1 MKRDKNAVI
10 VESPTYLKKKSV
22 PMNTNNG
29 RVIRKG
35 LINKIL
41 PSPVAAPLPP
51 LKLNQTG

>member
-22 PMNTNNG
+22 PMNTIKG

-51 LKLNQTG
+51 LKLNQT